1 MLHTAVVPVHG
12 HPVFELVHIGKRL
25 VVVGI
30 AIAEEIPGT
39 SRPLGHCIC
48 LSLRRASALGACA
61 VDKFRDL
68 GKRGLSVLA
77 GLKVLDL
84 GESERKLFIRHAYN
98 AALRAV
104 DQRDRLSPVS
114 LTVESPVLHL
124 ELHACVSDALLFK
137 DSDHLSDG
145 ILLVGKAVEVIGVY
159 HLSVACISF
168 LGDIAAL
175 DYFNDRD
182 VKSVREIPVSL
193 VVRGN
198 CHDRARAVSHHY
210 IVGDEDRD
218 LLAVDG
224 VDRLESLD
232 LKTGLILDQL
242 RSLKLGLLGALVS
255 VSVDGV
261 HIGNAVLILVDHRML
276 GSHDHESH
284 AEKRIGTG
292 RIDLK
297 FLIDAVDCEI
307 HKSAGG
313 FADPVN
319 LLLLDSLG
327 ILHCVKAFQEL
338 VGVFGDLKI
347 PDILGKLDD
356 VGMADVALA
365 ALAVLV

>member
-1 MLHTAVVPVHG
+1 MEAGAHRDGCSRFRSP
-12 HPVFELVHIGKRL
+12 ERIGARTRALILCTVIVGNRL
-25 VVVGI
+25 I
-30 AIAEEIPGT
+30 FLDIIAEPAT
-39 SRPLGHCIC
+39 
-48 LSLRRASALGACA
+48 GA
-61 VDKFRDL
+61 
-68 GKRGLSVLA
+68 A
-77 GLKVLDL
+77 GNT
-84 GESERKLFIRHAYN
+84 RN
-98 AALRAV
+98 
-104 DQRDRLSPVS
+104 
-114 LTVESPVLHL
+114 
-124 ELHACVSDALLFK
+124 
-137 DSDHLSDG
+137 DG
-145 ILLVGKAVEVIGVY
+145 
-159 HLSVACISF
+159 F
-168 LGDIAAL
+168 LGDITAL
-175 DYFNDRD
+175 YYLNDRN
-182 VKSVREIPVSL
+182 VKSVCEIPVSL
-193 VVRGN
+193 VMRGN
-198 CHDRARAVSHHY
+198 RHDRACAVSHHY
-210 IVGDEDRD
+210 IVSDKDRD

-224 VDRLESLD
+224 VYCLKSLD

-242 RSLKLGLLGALVS
+242 CSLKLGLLGALVS